1 MTGAG
6 GLIPLAEAQ
15 TRLFALARPRPIV
28 SVPLAQTPGHA
39 LASPL
44 IARRS
49 QPAADLSAMDGY
61 AMRWSDMPGPWQV
74 AGESAAGRPFAGALA
89 SGHAV
94 RISTGAMVPDGAD
107 TVLVQE
113 DCARQGDLLTLT
125 GEGPEGRSA
134 HIRRA
139 GHDFAIGSM
148 LAQPGMAIDARL
160 IALAAM
166 AGHGELPVF
175 PKLRIAVLSTG
186 DELVEPGQPLPSLAH
201 IPASNGAMLAAML
214 SGLPAD
220 VTVLPLVPDRLD
232 AIAEALAQN
241 STADIIVTTGGAS
254 VGDHDLVQPALIHQ
268 GGTVD
273 FWRIAMRPGKPVMV
287 GKLGDSIVLGLPGN
301 PVSAY
306 VTALMLL
313 LPLVRTV
320 AGFAEPLPTIQ
331 QAKAGVD
338 FPSNGVRQDFMRTR
352 FSDGALVPV
361 SNQDSGALAS
371 LLVAD
376 ALVIRAA
383 HCGPTATGEPLDYIA
398 LHQWT

>member
-28 SVPLAQTPGHA
+28 SVPLAQAHGHA
-39 LASPL
+39 LAAPL

-61 AMRWSDMPGPWQV
+61 ALRWADMPGPWQV
-74 AGESAAGRPFAGALA
+74 AGESAAGRPFAGALTP
-89 SGHAV
+89 GQAV

-113 DCARQGDLLTLT
+113 DCAREGELLTLS
-125 GEGPEGRSA
+125 GEGPEGRGA

-148 LAQPGMAIDARL
+148 LAQPGMVIDARL

-175 PKLRIAVLSTG
+175 PKVRIAVLSTG

-214 SGLPAD
+214 GDLPAKVD
-220 VTVLPLVPDRLD
+220 MSPLVPDRLD
-232 AIAEALAQN
+232 AIAEALAQS

-254 VGDHDLVQPALIHQ
+254 VGDHDLVQPALVHQ
-268 GGTVD
+268 GGSVD

-306 VTALMLL
+306 VTALLLL
-313 LPLVRTV
+313 LPLVRTM
-320 AGFAEPLPTIQ
+320 AGFTTPLPVVQRAI
-331 QAKAGVD
+331 AGVD
-338 FPSNGVRQDFMRTR
+338 LPANGVRQDFMRAR

-361 SNQDSGALAS
+361 SSQDSGALAS
-371 LLVAD
+371 LLAAD
-376 ALVIRAA
+376 ALVIRAP
-383 HCGPTATGEPLDYIA
+383 HCGPTAAGEPLDYIA